1 MMIHENLTHKVD
13 SIQNTAEVIAKSLE
27 EKIYGAELK
36 PGQQLVQENIAR
48 MFGVSRV
55 PVRDALQILINMGL
69 AVNMPRRGVY
79 VRRLSNKS
87 LTELFEVR
95 KILEGSA
102 IRLAVQRITPE
113 DLNTLFEIIGEQQKA
128 LKDKNVKLNE
138 KLDSEFHSTIF
149 RSLENGLLIDLITA
163 NWARIKQA
171 RCTSTANSEHGI
183 KWIAE
188 SIQRHKKLLGA
199 LSKKDAEL
207 ACTIVVQTIEDSQ
220 QEITLSL
227 EQMGWLDLNNDASI

>member
-1 MMIHENLTHKVD
+1 MINENLTYKVD

-69 AVNMPRRGVY
+69 AVSMPRRGVF
-79 VRRLSNKS
+79 VRRLSKKS
-87 LTELFEVR
+87 LYELFEVR

-102 IRLAVQRITPE
+102 IRLAVECITAE
-113 DLNTLFEIIGEQQKA
+113 DLNTLAEIIKEQQKA
-128 LKDKNVKLNE
+128 LTDKNVELNE
-138 KLDSEFHSTIF
+138 KLDSVFHSTIF
-149 RSLENGLLIDLITA
+149 RSLDNGLLIDLISA

-171 RCTSTANSEHGI
+171 RCTSTVNSEHGV
-183 KWIAE
+183 KWISE
-188 SIQRHKKLLGA
+188 SIHRHKKLLDA
-199 LSKKDAEL
+199 LNKRDAEL

-220 QEITLSL
+220 QEISLSL
-227 EQMGWLDLNNDASI
+227 EQMGWLDVNHNILI

>member
-1 MMIHENLTHKVD
+1 MIHENLTHKVD
-13 SIQNTAEVIAKSLE
+13 SIKNTAEVIAKSLE
-27 EKIYGAELK
+27 EKIYEAELS

-69 AVNMPRRGVY
+69 AVNMPRRGVF
-79 VRRLSNKS
+79 VRRLSKKI
-87 LTELFEVR
+87 LGELYEVR

-102 IRLAVQRITPE
+102 IRHTVEGITPE
-113 DLNTLFEIIGEQQKA
+113 VLKILGEIVAEQQKA
-128 LKDKNVKLNE
+128 LKDKNVKFNE

-149 RSLENGLLIDLITA
+149 QSLKNETLIDLITA

-171 RCTSTANSEHGI
+171 RCTSTVDSEQGV

-188 SIQRHKKLLGA
+188 SIQRHKRLLDA
-199 LSKKDAEL
+199 LEKKDAEL
-207 ACTIVVQTIEDSQ
+207 AYTIVVQTIEDSQ
-220 QEITLSL
+220 KEITLSL
-227 EQMGWLDLNNDASI
+227 EQMGWLDLNNNASI

>member
-1 MMIHENLTHKVD
+1 MIQENLTYKVD

-36 PGQQLVQENIAR
+36 PGQRLVQENIAR

-69 AVNMPRRGVY
+69 AVSMPRRGVF
-79 VRRLSNKS
+79 VRRLSKKS
-87 LTELFEVR
+87 LGELFEVR

-102 IRLAVQRITPE
+102 IRLAVKRITAE
-113 DLNTLFEIIGEQQKA
+113 DLNSLGLIVKNQQKA
-128 LKDKNVKLNE
+128 LKDRNVKLNE
-138 KLDSEFHSTIF
+138 KLDSEFHSIIY
-149 RSLENGLLIDLITA
+149 RSLENGLLIDLISA

-171 RCTSTANSEHGI
+171 RCTSTADSEHGV

-188 SIQRHKKLLGA
+188 SIRRHMKLLDA
-199 LSKKDAEL
+199 MDKRDAEL
-207 ACTIVVQTIEDSQ
+207 AYKIVIQTIDDSQ
-220 QEITLSL
+220 REISLSL
-227 EQMGWLDLNNDASI
+227 EQMGWLELNNNGSI